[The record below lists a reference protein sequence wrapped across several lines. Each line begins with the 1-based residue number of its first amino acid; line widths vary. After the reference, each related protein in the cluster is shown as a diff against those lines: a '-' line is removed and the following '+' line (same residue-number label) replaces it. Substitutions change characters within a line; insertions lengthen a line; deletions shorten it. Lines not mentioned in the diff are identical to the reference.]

1 MNIITYKDK
10 TIDIYTYNNKYEYNI
25 TLVNFLNVLC
35 LKNGSSLKGRIEAFN
50 FIVNS
55 YQKTPIIVSF
65 DSSIILIPLY
75 SIYNDDC
82 ILINY
87 FNIKKFKYKENTTII
102 YFNDGSIRNLDIDVR
117 ILRKQVKR
125 VDQYLNLLKL
135 NKYSD
140 FTTNFA

>member
-10 TIDIYTYNNKYEYNI
+10 TIDIYTYNNKYEYNLS
-25 TLVNFLNVLC
+25 LVNFLNVLC

-87 FNIKKFKYKENTTII
+87 FNIKKFKYKDNTTII

>member
-10 TIDIYTYNNKYEYNI
+10 TIDIYTYNNKYEYNL

-82 ILINY
+82 I
-87 FNIKKFKYKENTTII
+87 
-102 YFNDGSIRNLDIDVR
+102 
-117 ILRKQVKR
+117 
-125 VDQYLNLLKL
+125 
-135 NKYSD
+135 
-140 FTTNFA
+140 

>member
-10 TIDIYTYNNKYEYNI
+10 TIDIYTYNNKYEYNL

-87 FNIKKFKYKENTTII
+87 FNIKKFKYKDNTTII

>member
-10 TIDIYTYNNKYEYNI
+10 TIDIYTYNNKYEYNL

-50 FIVNS
+50 YIVNS

>member
-10 TIDIYTYNNKYEYNI
+10 TIDIYTYNNKYEYNL